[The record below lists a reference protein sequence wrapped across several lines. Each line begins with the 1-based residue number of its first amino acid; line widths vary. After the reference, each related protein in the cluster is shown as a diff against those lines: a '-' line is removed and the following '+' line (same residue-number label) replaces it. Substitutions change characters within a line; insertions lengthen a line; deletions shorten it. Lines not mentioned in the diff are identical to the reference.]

1 VNRLARVD
9 DTGGV
14 GARNVFLELRH
25 RCAASNKELSFI
37 RPAASMERIDIK
49 GLKLLSVLTKK

>member
-1 VNRLARVD
+1 VTRLARVD

-25 RCAASNKELSFI
+25 RCAASNKELSFLG
-37 RPAASMERIDIK
+37 PAASMERMDIK
-49 GLKLLSVLTKK
+49 GLKPLSRLTKK